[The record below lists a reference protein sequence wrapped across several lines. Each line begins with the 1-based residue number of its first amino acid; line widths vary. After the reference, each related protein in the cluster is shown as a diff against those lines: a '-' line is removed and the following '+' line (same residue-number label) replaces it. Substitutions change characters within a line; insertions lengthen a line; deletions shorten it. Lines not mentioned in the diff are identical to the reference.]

1 MRNKLYIE
9 DKRSEITSQ
18 KLELENLRI
27 DKRNNNLINNPYYS
41 FFFSITS
48 TFSLL
53 TSNLYLLTSKFYLLT
68 SKFYLLTSIT
78 WILALLI
85 TTTPVTAQ
93 NLNDY
98 FQTAAENNP
107 GLQAK
112 YKEFEAAL
120 QKVPQ
125 VSSLPDPVL
134 SFGYFIPKMGSQRA
148 ELSINQMFP
157 WFGTLGAQSDV
168 ASLTAEAKYQSF
180 LDARNQLYF
189 QVSAAFYPLF
199 ELNRWK
205 QIEQKNIEILE
216 AYKSIANIKFKN
228 GMAPMV
234 DVLRVDIMLKDATT
248 NLEILNRKEKP
259 LITTFNK
266 LLNRNEN
273 AGVEIADSLEI
284 EFVLNK
290 TQKDS
295 LLAENP
301 LLEALDLKVKAS
313 KASEIAAQKQGFPKL
328 GVGLEYMVMDKN
340 ANGGMTDDGK
350 DVLMPMISVSIPIF
364 RKKYKAAEKEAQ
376 LMQESYSLQK
386 QETTN
391 MLISNYETTWFELQS
406 QQQLIELYNQQ
417 TQVSEQALNLLF
429 SAYSNSG
436 EQFEEVLRMQQQ
448 LLKYEKMKVT
458 AEVQYQIELAKL
470 KYLTAYEY

>member
-1 MRNKLYIE
+1 MKFI
-9 DKRSEITSQ
+9 
-18 KLELENLRI
+18 
-27 DKRNNNLINNPYYS
+27 IN
-41 FFFSITS
+41 
-48 TFSLL
+48 
-53 TSNLYLLTSKFYLLT
+53 
-68 SKFYLLTSIT
+68 
-78 WILALLI
+78 ILFLVILGV
-85 TTTPVTAQ
+85 TTGQAQ
-93 NLNDY
+93 TLDDY

-120 QKVPQ
+120 QKIPQ

-157 WFGTLGAQSDV
+157 WFGTLGAQSDA
-168 ASLTAEAKYQSF
+168 ASLMAEAKYQTF

-199 ELNRWK
+199 ELK
-205 QIEQKNIEILE
+205 QWQRIEQKNIEILE

-248 NLEILNRKEKP
+248 KLEILNQKEKP
-259 LITTFNK
+259 LLATFNK

-273 AGVEIADSLEI
+273 AEVEIVDSLEI

-290 TQKDS
+290 SQKDS

-301 LLEALDLKVKAS
+301 ILEALDLKVKAS
-313 KASEIAAQKQGFPKL
+313 KASERAAIKQGYPKL

-340 ANGGMTDDGK
+340 ASGGMTDDGK
-350 DVLMPMISVSIPIF
+350 DVLMPMVSASIPIF

-386 QETTN
+386 EETAN
-391 MLISNYETTWFELQS
+391 MLVSNYETTWFELQS
-406 QQQLIELYNQQ
+406 QQQLIALYDQQ
-417 TQVSEQALNLLF
+417 TQLSEQALNLLF

-448 LLKYEKMKVT
+448 LLKYEKMKAT
-458 AEVQYQIELAKL
+458 AEVQYNIAIAKL
-470 KYLTAYEY
+470 NYITAKTY

>member
-1 MRNKLYIE
+1 MKFI
-9 DKRSEITSQ
+9 
-18 KLELENLRI
+18 
-27 DKRNNNLINNPYYS
+27 IN
-41 FFFSITS
+41 
-48 TFSLL
+48 
-53 TSNLYLLTSKFYLLT
+53 
-68 SKFYLLTSIT
+68 
-78 WILALLI
+78 ILFLVILGV
-85 TTTPVTAQ
+85 TTGQAQ
-93 NLNDY
+93 TLDDY

-120 QKVPQ
+120 QKIPQ

-157 WFGTLGAQSDV
+157 WFGTLGAQSDA
-168 ASLTAEAKYQSF
+168 ASLMAEAKYQTF

-199 ELNRWK
+199 ELKRW
-205 QIEQKNIEILE
+205 QRIEQKNIEILE

-248 NLEILNRKEKP
+248 KLEILNQKEKP
-259 LITTFNK
+259 LLATFNK

-273 AGVEIADSLEI
+273 AEVEIVDSLEI

-290 TQKDS
+290 SQKDS

-301 LLEALDLKVKAS
+301 LLEALDLKMKAS
-313 KASEIAAQKQGFPKL
+313 KASERAAIKQGYPKL

-340 ANGGMTDDGK
+340 ASGGMTDDGK
-350 DVLMPMISVSIPIF
+350 DVLMPMVSVSIPIF

-386 QETTN
+386 EETAN
-391 MLISNYETTWFELQS
+391 MLISNYESTWFELQS
-406 QQQLIELYNQQ
+406 QQQMIELYDQQ
-417 TQVSEQALNLLF
+417 TQLSEQALNLLF

-448 LLKYEKMKVT
+448 LLKYEKMKAT
-458 AEVQYQIELAKL
+458 AEVQYNIAIAKL
-470 KYLTAYEY
+470 NYITAKTY

>member
-1 MRNKLYIE
+1 MKFI
-9 DKRSEITSQ
+9 
-18 KLELENLRI
+18 
-27 DKRNNNLINNPYYS
+27 IN
-41 FFFSITS
+41 
-48 TFSLL
+48 
-53 TSNLYLLTSKFYLLT
+53 
-68 SKFYLLTSIT
+68 
-78 WILALLI
+78 ILFLVILGV
-85 TTTPVTAQ
+85 TTGQAQ
-93 NLNDY
+93 TLDDY

-120 QKVPQ
+120 QKIPQ

-157 WFGTLGAQSDV
+157 WFGTLGAQSDA
-168 ASLTAEAKYQSF
+168 ASLMAEAKYQTF

-199 ELNRWK
+199 ELKRW
-205 QIEQKNIEILE
+205 QRIEQKNIEILE

-248 NLEILNRKEKP
+248 KLEILNQKEKP
-259 LITTFNK
+259 LLATFNK

-273 AGVEIADSLEI
+273 AEVEIVDSLEI

-290 TQKDS
+290 SQKDS

-301 LLEALDLKVKAS
+301 ILEALDLKVKAS
-313 KASEIAAQKQGFPKL
+313 KASERAAIKQGYPKL

-340 ANGGMTDDGK
+340 ASGGMTDDGK
-350 DVLMPMISVSIPIF
+350 DVLMPMVSASIPIF

-386 QETTN
+386 EETAN
-391 MLISNYETTWFELQS
+391 MLVSNYETTWFELQS
-406 QQQLIELYNQQ
+406 QQQLIALYDQQ
-417 TQVSEQALNLLF
+417 TQLSEQALNLLF

-448 LLKYEKMKVT
+448 LLKYEKMKAT
-458 AEVQYQIELAKL
+458 AEVQYNIAIAKL
-470 KYLTAYEY
+470 NYITAKTY